1 MISAS
6 ELIAK
11 VKKYHNKVDE
21 ALIQKAYILAKTSH
35 GNQKRHSGDPYFSH
49 PLAVAE
55 ILIDLKLDQSSIIA
69 ALLHDVVEDTE
80 ITLEEIEKTFG
91 EEITKLVDGVTKLGK
106 IEVSASNQRVIENFR
121 KLTIAMSE
129 DIRVLLVK
137 LADRLHNMRTLHYVP
152 SKEKRHRKAQET
164 LDIYAALAGRIGLN
178 KIKIELREL
187 AFGILNQETR
197 NFIVDRLNEIKEKK
211 KDLIDKIIEDL
222 GTKLKSEEIDAEILG
237 REKNP
242 YSIWLKMKSKN
253 VGFHNLYDIIAFR
266 IIVKDIVQC
275 YQVLGIINTSYNMIP
290 GTFKDY
296 ISTPKEN
303 GYRSIHLVILG
314 PYNKKIEIQIRDQD
328 MHEIAELGLAAHWR
342 YKESGNKKIKSNN
355 KKEDEQYK
363 WIRELI
369 SLFETSGEN
378 TNDLKDHKIQ
388 IHKDEVFCFTPNGDV
403 FNLPNGST
411 AVDFA
416 YAIHSEV
423 GNKCNGVKIN
433 GIICPLRQKL
443 ENGDQVEIITAKN
456 ANPSANWLQFVVT
469 SKAKSAIKHFIRD
482 QKFNEY
488 NVLGRTILNKFFS
501 SKDLEVNDKLLE
513 KIIPLFKK
521 KSVSDLYVRV
531 AEGTIS
537 RQEVLNALYPE
548 YKEEQEKIDVLT
560 KNYTQNKK
568 IKKSSH
574 SLPIEG
580 LVTGMA
586 INYAG
591 CCNPIPGDNIVGIIN
606 TGTGITIHS
615 QSCYNFKN
623 LAVNQQRIIDVC
635 WKSGD
640 DIADELY
647 SSRIKVVIENKPGA
661 LANATSILAKKK
673 VNILNVKM
681 INRSVDYFELIFDIQ
696 IKNTEHLEDILSAL
710 RISKKISEV
719 YRSN

>member
-80 ITLEEIEKTFG
+80 ITLEEIEKAFG

-106 IEVSASNQRVIENFR
+106 IEVIASNQRVIENFR

-152 SKEKRHRKAQET
+152 SKEKRYRKAQET

-178 KIKIELREL
+178 KIKIELQEL

-342 YKESGNKKIKSNN
+342 YKESGNKKITSSN

-378 TNDLKDHKIQ
+378 SNDLKDHKIQ

-537 RQEVLNALYPE
+537 RQEVLKALYPE
-548 YKEEQEKIDVLT
+548 YKEELEKIDVLT

-580 LVTGMA
+580 LVNGMA